1 MTSKPELFQDDTEA
15 GSALAIELEKA
26 QARQKKLEE
35 ALYQSFPLELYK
47 QARPEV
53 EADCDGIRERI
64 IQHYIEH
71 DINKVCFAKERH
83 QKKLGLYEHL
93 KKATTLLATELQ
105 KSRHREKD
113 LEEENL
119 KYASTATATTK
130 AAQSCLRILNPQ
142 KHSRREPEEAQR
154 TLSLISTKG
163 NTSNLKKNQDHDFAV
178 KHTSIHH
185 KSNSVC
191 TWIPKNGCSNLRY
204 SIAKENGAIKNTG
217 EIEWIHLNNDC
228 FNVSTKEALQA
239 DYTFVILRNPFKR
252 LLSFFLDKLCHSQEE
267 QSEES
272 YMRAHKAFDFNS
284 DLSYSDFI
292 HHIWENTES
301 IYKDEHTRPQCDFL
315 LYRNYD
321 QYFALENIKQANQQI
336 QNRTGINI
344 EDIRDKN
351 SIFTSKGCERSDQIT
366 HNTPAKEIS
375 GLLKQNKVP
384 ITENMYTN
392 EMAKKVSTLYLQ
404 DILLYCSEIE
414 DSIAEMDYWIKMAIT
429 NQ

>member
-1 MTSKPELFQDDTEA
+1 M
-15 GSALAIELEKA
+15 
-26 QARQKKLEE
+26 
-35 ALYQSFPLELYK
+35 
-47 QARPEV
+47 
-53 EADCDGIRERI
+53 
-64 IQHYIEH
+64 
-71 DINKVCFAKERH
+71 
-83 QKKLGLYEHL
+83 
-93 KKATTLLATELQ
+93 
-105 KSRHREKD
+105 
-113 LEEENL
+113 
-119 KYASTATATTK
+119 
-130 AAQSCLRILNPQ
+130 NPQ
-142 KHSRREPEEAQR
+142 EHSRREPKETQR

-163 NTSNLKKNQDHDFAV
+163 NISNLKKNQDHDFAV

-204 SIAKENGAIKNTG
+204 SIAKENGTITSVE
-217 EIEWIHLNNDC
+217 EIEWIHQNNDC
-228 FNVSTKEALQA
+228 FNASTKEALQA

-252 LLSFFLDKLCHSQEE
+252 LLSFFLDKLCHSQED

-272 YMRAHKAFDFNS
+272 YKRAHKTFNFNS
-284 DLSYSDFI
+284 NLSYSDFI
-292 HHIWENTES
+292 DHIWENTDS
-301 IYKDEHTRPQCDFL
+301 IYDDEHTRPQCDFL

-321 QYFALENIKQANQQI
+321 EYFALENIKQANEQI

-375 GLLKQNKVP
+375 ALLKQNKVP

-404 DILLYCSEIE
+404 DILLYCSEID
-414 DSIAEMDYWIKMAIT
+414 DSISEMDYWIKIAIT

>member
-1 MTSKPELFQDDTEA
+1 MTSRPELFQDNTKTD
-15 GSALAIELEKA
+15 SALVIELK
-26 QARQKKLEE
+26 QAKERQIKLEE
-35 ALYQSFPLELYK
+35 ALYQSFPIELYK
-47 QARPEV
+47 KARPDV
-53 EADCDGIRERI
+53 EADYDGAKKKI
-64 IQHYIEH
+64 IEHYIEH
-71 DINKVCFAKERH
+71 DINEIDFAKERH
-83 QKKLGLYEHL
+83 KTKLGLYEHL
-93 KKATTLLATELQ
+93 KKATTLLATELRN
-105 KSRHREKD
+105 SRHRETD

-119 KYASTATATTK
+119 KYAGTATATTK
-130 AAQSCLRILNPQ
+130 AAQSCLKILNPQ
-142 KHSRREPEEAQR
+142 KYSRREPEDIKR
-154 TLSLISTKG
+154 TLSLITTKG
-163 NTSNLKKNQDHDFAV
+163 DISNLKKNQDHDFAI

-204 SIAKENGAIKNTG
+204 SIAKENGAIKNIG

-228 FNVSTKEALQA
+228 FNASTKEALQA
-239 DYTFVILRNPFKR
+239 DYAFVILRNPFKR

-272 YMRAHKAFDFNS
+272 YMRAHKAFNFNS
-284 DLSYSDFI
+284 NLSFSDFV

-384 ITENMYTN
+384 VTENMYTN